1 MSKVFKEIAAYIT
14 AGIVALSLIGMFIL
28 ILSVGGDKGD
38 RAVKPVSSKL
48 PYRIICVE
56 GHEYYEASSAYGDI
70 AIKLTD
76 DGKPCKCEDK

>member
-14 AGIVALSLIGMFIL
+14 AGLAVLSLIGMFIL

-38 RAVKPVSSKL
+38 RAVKPVSSR
-48 PYRIICVE
+48 PTYRTICVE
-56 GHEYYEASSAYGDI
+56 GHEYYEASSMSGGI